1 LIAVKVGANA
11 YTSLTNKSETVTMPL
26 NLRFSIEKT
35 RRWALLV
42 AVFLNALAMLT
53 LNVQAQSAET
63 NFPTQSIKILIG
75 FSPGGSSDTVARIMV
90 PKLTEL
96 FKQTVVI
103 DNKPGAGGNIATDLL
118 TKATPDGHT
127 IMLGTVGSL
136 SVNQHLNKLNYDP
149 VMDTAALSLCVV
161 FSNVL
166 VVNSAS
172 DVKTFEDYL
181 KQARQDNSKMSFGS
195 SGIGGGGHL
204 AGEMLKIAAN
214 LNNQHVAYRGGAPA
228 MNDLL
233 GGVLPSI
240 FSSPTDA
247 VQHIQT
253 GKLRPLATTGSKRLE
268 ALPNVP
274 TIAESGFPGFEATN
288 WYAFAA
294 PAKTSPEV
302 IRRLNAALVATLKDP
317 GVVAQLRKLG
327 LEPTPTSPVEAARFI
342 KAESDK
348 WGSVVRK
355 ANIKGS

>member
-1 LIAVKVGANA
+1 
-11 YTSLTNKSETVTMPL
+11 MPF
-26 NLRFSIEKT
+26 NLSFSVEKT
-35 RRWALLV
+35 RQWALLSV
-42 AVFLNALAMLT
+42 AFLNALAMLT
-53 LNVQAQSAET
+53 LNAQAQTADS
-63 NFPTQSIKILIG
+63 NFPTQSIKILVG
-75 FSPGGSSDTVARIMV
+75 FAPGGSSDTVARIMV

-118 TKATPDGHT
+118 TKASPDGHT

-149 VMDTAALSLCVV
+149 VVDTAALSLCVV

-172 DVKTFEDYL
+172 DVKTFDDYL

-247 VQHIQT
+247 VQHIQS
-253 GKLRPLATTGSKRLE
+253 GKLRPLVTTGAKRLE
-268 ALPNVP
+268 TLPNVP

-302 IRRLNAALVATLKDP
+302 IKRLNAALVATLKDP

-327 LEPTPTSPVEAARFI
+327 LEPTPTSPAEAARYI
-342 KAESDK
+342 KAESEK
-348 WGSVVRK
+348 WGTVVRK

>member
-1 LIAVKVGANA
+1 
-11 YTSLTNKSETVTMPL
+11 
-26 NLRFSIEKT
+26 
-35 RRWALLV
+35 
-42 AVFLNALAMLT
+42 
-53 LNVQAQSAET
+53 
-63 NFPTQSIKILIG
+63 
-75 FSPGGSSDTVARIMV
+75 
-90 PKLTEL
+90 
-96 FKQTVVI
+96 
-103 DNKPGAGGNIATDLL
+103 
-118 TKATPDGHT
+118 
-127 IMLGTVGSL
+127 
-136 SVNQHLNKLNYDP
+136 
-149 VMDTAALSLCVV
+149 VV

-172 DVKTFEDYL
+172 DVKTFDDYL
-181 KQARQDNSKMSFGS
+181 KQARQENSKMSFGS

-204 AGEMLKIAAN
+204 AGELLKIAAN

-253 GKLRPLATTGSKRLE
+253 GKLRPLATTGAKRLE

-274 TIAESGFPGFEATN
+274 TIAESGYPGFEATN

-302 IRRLNAALVATLKDP
+302 IKRLNAALVATLKDP

-327 LEPTPTSPVEAARFI
+327 LEPTPTTPAEAARYI

>member
-1 LIAVKVGANA
+1 LARAQTGFPDRPIKMVVPLPPGGA
-11 YTSLTNKSETVTMPL
+11 TD
-26 NLRFSIEKT
+26 I
-35 RRWALLV
+35 WARLV
-42 AVFLNALAMLT
+42 AEPMAAMLG
-53 LNVQAQSAET
+53 Q
-63 NFPTQSIKILIG
+63 P
-75 FSPGGSSDTVARIMV
+75 
-90 PKLTEL
+90 
-96 FKQTVVI
+96 VVI
-103 DNKPGAGGNIATDLL
+103 ENRAGAGGMIGAEAVKNAP
-118 TKATPDGHT
+118 PDGHT

-149 VMDTAALSLCVV
+149 VTDTAALSLCVV

-166 VVNSAS
+166 VVNAAS

-181 KQARQDNSKMSFGS
+181 KQARQENSKMSFGS

-204 AGEMLKIAAN
+204 AGELLKIAAN

-247 VQHIQT
+247 MQHIQA
-253 GKLRPLATTGSKRLE
+253 GKLRPLVSTGLKRLE

-294 PAKTSPEV
+294 PAKTPPEV
-302 IRRLNAALVATLKDP
+302 IKRLNAALVATLKDP
-317 GVVAQLRKLG
+317 SVVAQLRKLG
-327 LEPTPTSPVEAARFI
+327 LEPTPTTPAEAARYI

-348 WGSVVRK
+348 WGNVVRK

>member
-1 LIAVKVGANA
+1 MPMNFDSLRRRSLLAMTLIAAA
-11 YTSLTNKSETVTMPL
+11 TSLPA
-26 NLRFSIEKT
+26 R
-35 RRWALLV
+35 AQ
-42 AVFLNALAMLT
+42 NAA
-53 LNVQAQSAET
+53 ADS
-63 NFPTQSIKILIG
+63 NFPSQSIKMLVG
-75 FSPGGSSDTVARIMV
+75 FAPGGSSDTVARIMV
-90 PKLTEL
+90 PKLSEL
-96 FKQTVVI
+96 LKQNIVI

-118 TKATPDGHT
+118 TKAAPDGYT

-136 SVNQHLNKLNYDP
+136 SVNQHMNKLNYDP
-149 VMDTAALSLCVV
+149 VTDTAALSLCVV

-181 KQARQDNSKMSFGS
+181 KQARQENSKMSFGS

-204 AGEMLKIAAN
+204 AGELLKIAAN

-253 GKLRPLATTGSKRLE
+253 GKLRPLATTGAKRLE

-302 IRRLNAALVATLKDP
+302 IKRLNAALVTTLKDP
-317 GVVAQLRKLG
+317 GIVAQLRKLG
-327 LEPTPTSPVEAARFI
+327 LEPTPTTPAEAARYI

>member
-1 LIAVKVGANA
+1 
-11 YTSLTNKSETVTMPL
+11 MPF
-26 NLRFSIEKT
+26 NLSFSVEKT
-35 RRWALLV
+35 RQWAWLSV
-42 AVFLNALAMLT
+42 AFLNALAMLT
-53 LNVQAQSAET
+53 LNAQAQTADS
-63 NFPTQSIKILIG
+63 NFPTQSIKILVG
-75 FSPGGSSDTVARIMV
+75 FAPGGSSDTVARIMV

-118 TKATPDGHT
+118 TKASPDGHT

-149 VMDTAALSLCVV
+149 VVDTAALSLCVV

-247 VQHIQT
+247 VQHIQS
-253 GKLRPLATTGSKRLE
+253 GKLRPLVTTGSKRLE
-268 ALPNVP
+268 TLPNVP

-302 IRRLNAALVATLKDP
+302 IKRLNAALVATLKDP

-327 LEPTPTSPVEAARFI
+327 LEPTPTSPAEAARYI
-342 KAESDK
+342 KAESEK
-348 WGSVVRK
+348 WGTVVRK

>member
-1 LIAVKVGANA
+1 
-11 YTSLTNKSETVTMPL
+11 MPF
-26 NLRFSIEKT
+26 NLSFSVEKT
-35 RRWALLV
+35 RQWALLSV
-42 AVFLNALAMLT
+42 AFLNALAMLT
-53 LNVQAQSAET
+53 LNAQAQTADS
-63 NFPTQSIKILIG
+63 NFPTQSIKILVG
-75 FSPGGSSDTVARIMV
+75 FAPGGSSDTVARIMV

-118 TKATPDGHT
+118 TKASPDGHT

-149 VMDTAALSLCVV
+149 VVDTAALSLCVV

-247 VQHIQT
+247 VQHIQS
-253 GKLRPLATTGSKRLE
+253 GKLRPLVTTGAKRLE

-302 IRRLNAALVATLKDP
+302 IKRLNAALVATLKDP

-327 LEPTPTSPVEAARFI
+327 LEPTPTSPTEAARYI
-342 KAESDK
+342 KAESEK
-348 WGSVVRK
+348 WGTVVRK

>member
-1 LIAVKVGANA
+1 
-11 YTSLTNKSETVTMPL
+11 
-26 NLRFSIEKT
+26 
-35 RRWALLV
+35 
-42 AVFLNALAMLT
+42 
-53 LNVQAQSAET
+53 
-63 NFPTQSIKILIG
+63 
-75 FSPGGSSDTVARIMV
+75 
-90 PKLTEL
+90 
-96 FKQTVVI
+96 VVI

-118 TKATPDGHT
+118 TKAAPDGHT

-136 SVNQHLNKLNYDP
+136 SVNQHMNKLNYDP
-149 VMDTAALSLCVV
+149 VTDTAALSLCVI

-166 VVNSAS
+166 VVNAAS
-172 DVKTFEDYL
+172 DVKTFDDYL
-181 KQARQDNSKMSFGS
+181 KQARQENSKMSFGS

-204 AGEMLKIAAN
+204 AGELLKIAAN

-253 GKLRPLATTGSKRLE
+253 GKLRPLVTTGAKRLE

-302 IRRLNAALVATLKDP
+302 IKRLNAALVATLKDP

-327 LEPTPTSPVEAARFI
+327 LEPTPTTPAEATRYI
-342 KAESDK
+342 KSESEK
-348 WGSVVRK
+348 WGNVVRK

>member
-1 LIAVKVGANA
+1 MTLTFAFARRNA
-11 YTSLTNKSETVTMPL
+11 MLAM
-26 NLRFSIEKT
+26 
-35 RRWALLV
+35 ALLG
-42 AVFLNALAMLT
+42 ASSLLP
-53 LNVQAQSAET
+53 VQAQNSAADN
-63 NFPTQSIKILIG
+63 NFPTQSIKILVG
-75 FSPGGSSDTVARIMV
+75 FAPGGSSDTVARIMV

-96 FKQTVVI
+96 FKQNVVI

-118 TKATPDGHT
+118 TKAPPDGHT

-136 SVNQHLNKLNYDP
+136 SVNQHMNKLNYDP
-149 VMDTAALSLCVV
+149 VTDTAALSLCVI

-172 DVKTFEDYL
+172 DVKTFDDYL
-181 KQARQDNSKMSFGS
+181 KQARQENSKMSFGS

-204 AGEMLKIAAN
+204 AGELLKIAAN

-253 GKLRPLATTGSKRLE
+253 GKLRPLATTGAKRLE

-302 IRRLNAALVATLKDP
+302 IKRLNAALVATLKDP

-327 LEPTPTSPVEAARFI
+327 LEPTPTTPAEATRYI

-348 WGSVVRK
+348 WGNVVRK

>member
-1 LIAVKVGANA
+1 M
-11 YTSLTNKSETVTMPL
+11 S
-26 NLRFSIEKT
+26 KT
-35 RRWALLV
+35 FAQSRRWTLMALLS
-42 AVFLNALAMLT
+42 AQAFFSA
-53 LNVQAQSAET
+53 QAQAQTAES
-63 NFPTQSIKILIG
+63 NFPSQNIKILVG
-75 FSPGGSSDTVARIMV
+75 FAPGGSSDTVARIMV

-96 FKQTVVI
+96 FKQSVVI

-118 TKATPDGHT
+118 TKAAPDGHT

-149 VMDTAALSLCVV
+149 VTDTAALSLCVV

-166 VVNSAS
+166 VVNAAS
-172 DVKTFEDYL
+172 DVKTFDEYL
-181 KQARQDNSKMSFGS
+181 KQARQENSKMSFGS

-204 AGEMLKIAAN
+204 AGELLKIAAN

-240 FSSPTDA
+240 LSSPTDA
-247 VQHIQT
+247 MQHIQS
-253 GKLRPLATTGSKRLE
+253 GKLRPLATTGAKRLDT
-268 ALPNVP
+268 LPNVP

-294 PAKTSPEV
+294 PAKTPPEV
-302 IRRLNAALVATLKDP
+302 IKRLNAALVATLKDP

-327 LEPTPTSPVEAARFI
+327 LEPTPTTPAEAARYI

-348 WGSVVRK
+348 WGNVVRK

>member
-1 LIAVKVGANA
+1 
-11 YTSLTNKSETVTMPL
+11 MPF
-26 NLRFSIEKT
+26 NLSFSVEKT
-35 RRWALLV
+35 RQWAWLSV
-42 AVFLNALAMLT
+42 AFLNALAMLT
-53 LNVQAQSAET
+53 LNAQAQTADS
-63 NFPTQSIKILIG
+63 NFPTQSIKILVG
-75 FSPGGSSDTVARIMV
+75 FAPGGSSDTVARIMV

-103 DNKPGAGGNIATDLL
+103 DNKPGAGGNIATDML
-118 TKATPDGHT
+118 TKASPDGHT

-149 VMDTAALSLCVV
+149 VVDTAALSLCVV

-247 VQHIQT
+247 VQHIQS
-253 GKLRPLATTGSKRLE
+253 GKLRPLVTTGSKRLDT
-268 ALPNVP
+268 LPNVP

-302 IRRLNAALVATLKDP
+302 IKRLNAALVATLKDP

-327 LEPTPTSPVEAARFI
+327 LEPTPTSPAEAARYI
-342 KAESDK
+342 KAESEK
-348 WGSVVRK
+348 WGTVVRK